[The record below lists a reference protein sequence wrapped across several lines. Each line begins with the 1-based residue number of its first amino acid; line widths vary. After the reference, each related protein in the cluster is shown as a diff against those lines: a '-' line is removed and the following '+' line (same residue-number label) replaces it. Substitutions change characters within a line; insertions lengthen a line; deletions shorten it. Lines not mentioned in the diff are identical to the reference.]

1 MLKTQLR
8 MEHQLTEKKKKEIK
22 KSLVSL
28 TEYLEKLEKYLK
40 TKYDILN
47 AETKS
52 TNNNIDSVNSGNSN
66 VL

>member
-8 MEHQLTEKKKKEIK
+8 MEHQMTEEKKKEIK
-22 KSLVSL
+22 KQLVSL